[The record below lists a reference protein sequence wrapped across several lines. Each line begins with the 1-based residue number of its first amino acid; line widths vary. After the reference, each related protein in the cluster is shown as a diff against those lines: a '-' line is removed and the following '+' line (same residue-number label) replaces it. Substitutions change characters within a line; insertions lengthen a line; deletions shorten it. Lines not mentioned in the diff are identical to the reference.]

1 MGGRRPARRG
11 RAVPARVTAGR
22 RRDQR
27 GAVTAETVMVLP
39 LLVLLT
45 LALTWMVGLAFV
57 QVQVVDAAREAARAA
72 ARDDGTAASVAA
84 GRRVAPEGATVT
96 VATGG
101 SEVTATVRVRV
112 QGPSVLAWAPA
123 VPLSATAVAAREER

>member
-1 MGGRRPARRG
+1 MGRRRPARSG
-11 RAVPARVTAGR
+11 CVLPARLRAGR

-39 LLVLLT
+39 LLVLVT
-45 LALTWMVGLAFV
+45 LALTWMVGLALV

-84 GRRVAPEGATVT
+84 GRRVAPDGATVT
-96 VATGG
+96 VATGE
-101 SEVTATVRVRV
+101 SEVTATVHVRV
-112 QGPSVLAWAPA
+112 EGPSLLAWAPS
-123 VPLSATAVAAREER
+123 VPLSATAVAAREEQ